1 MKQKNLFRQLIPGL
15 TLVLIFSLLISCT
28 PKTTL
33 SRPVIKN
40 QIRAMLELPT
50 IEYIYREVI
59 YVGQEAKFLGIKH
72 LDKRLLFSID
82 LIINAGIDLTKG
94 IEIRNITNGGI
105 QVILPEPEILLVDAD
120 EGSIHQFFVK
130 EWGDKVSRL
139 DYYDEIVKSKKDIT
153 EDAIER
159 DILIKAKNNAEEIIL
174 KIFSVYGTTK
184 VDFRWRNISA
194 E

>member
-139 DYYDEIVKSKKDIT
+139 DYYDEIVKSKENIT

-159 DILIKAKNNAEEIIL
+159 DILLKAKNNAEEIIL

-184 VDFRWRNISA
+184 VDFRWRDISA
-194 E
+194 K